1 MTIIQDGI
9 KFWTFK
15 RRFKVSVIGLSM
27 FRLIA
32 NNPFG
37 AKMAATPLQKNTKR
51 KRKTK
56 DNNLILDLSK
66 LENKEFDSD
75 MRFKQN

>member
-15 RRFKVSVIGLSM
+15 RRFKVSVIRLSM
-27 FRLIA
+27 FRLIVS
-32 NNPFG
+32 NPSG
-37 AKMAATPLQKNTKR
+37 AKMAATPLQKNAKR
-51 KRKTK
+51 KTKTK
-56 DNNLILDLSK
+56 DNNLILDIRK